1 MTIEM
6 LRIIRYGA
14 FALIGVLGLGW
25 LAVGLGFVD
34 VGGRAPVTER
44 MRIGS
49 TVVAPFSLTDQDGQ
63 TVTESALS
71 GRPAVLF
78 FGFTYCPEICPTTM
92 ATLSGLL
99 GKMGPEADKIGV
111 YFVSVDPERDTV
123 AALKEYM
130 SAFDPR
136 MRALTGSDDQIAA
149 IAKPLGIV
157 YRKVAIEGSETYT
170 MDHDATVYLVNARGE
185 FAGSIAY
192 GEDAATALKKL
203 ERLAKG

>member
-6 LRIIRYGA
+6 LRIVRYGA
-14 FALIGVLGLGW
+14 LAMIAVLGLGW
-25 LAVGLGFVD
+25 LAVGLGLVD
-34 VGGRAPVTER
+34 VGGRAPIAER

-49 TVVAPFSLTDQDGQ
+49 PVVAPFTLIDQDGR
-63 TVTESALS
+63 TVTEAALS

-92 ATLSGLL
+92 VTLSGLL
-99 GKMGPEADKIGV
+99 GKMGPQADKLGV

-123 AALKEYM
+123 GTLKDYM
-130 SAFDPR
+130 AAFDPR
-136 MRALTGSDDQIAA
+136 IRALTGPAEQIAA
-149 IAKPLGIV
+149 IAKPLAIV
-157 YRKVAIEGSETYT
+157 YRKVAIEGSATYT
-170 MDHDATVYLVNARGE
+170 MDHDATVYLINAKGE

-192 GEDAATALKKL
+192 GEDAATALAKL